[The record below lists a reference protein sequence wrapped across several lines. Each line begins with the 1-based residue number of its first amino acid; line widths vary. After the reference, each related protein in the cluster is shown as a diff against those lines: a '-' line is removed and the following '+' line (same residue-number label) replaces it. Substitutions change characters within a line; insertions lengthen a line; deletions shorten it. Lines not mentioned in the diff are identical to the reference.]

1 MCETG
6 SGSGCGCFLKL
17 LQEFE
22 AESGVNCKDIV
33 LNAYCG
39 LCKSGVGEC
48 EAKKI
53 AARILKYHRPTP
65 GAIAEDVVECWVF
78 EESRANVN

>member
-6 SGSGCGCFLKL
+6 PGCGCFLKVL
-17 LQEFE
+17 EEFE

-39 LCKSGVGEC
+39 LCKNGMGEC

-65 GAIAEDVVECWVF
+65 GPVAEDVVECWVF
-78 EESRANVN
+78 ENSHRHVN